1 MRLTRKWGTSIA
13 GLAAAAG
20 LFIAGTGGQVA
31 PASAQSWGAG
41 VLLVAQ
47 VSVDDPI
54 GKSFSV
60 MTASDTGAGSLP
72 TTPSAVAAD
81 VEICGRASQERGA
94 RLLVMFD
101 DDASAVLTESGCQT
115 VTLTNASSV
124 TLQAQ
129 RSGSWNVVMR
139 RMDGADGMVV
149 GQVKGSE
156 PLGVNF
162 SLVTS
167 TPTAMG
173 ELPAEATRYSGMIEV
188 CVAGPDGGGQ
198 LVVFVNDEKVTQFS
212 GGGCQQVSVS
222 DALSATLVAANG
234 TWNAA
239 VRRVG

>member
-1 MRLTRKWGTSIA
+1 MRVTRKLGISIA

-20 LFIAGTGGQVA
+20 LVIAGTGGQVA

-60 MTASDTGAGSLP
+60 MTSPNTGAGSLP
-72 TTPSAVAAD
+72 SSPSPVAAD
-81 VEICGRASQERGA
+81 VEVCGRASEQGA

-115 VTLTNASSV
+115 VTLTNAASV

-129 RSGSWNVVMR
+129 RAGSWDVVMR

-167 TPTAMG
+167 APTAMG

-188 CVAGPDGGGQ
+188 CVAGPDDGGQ

-239 VRRVG
+239 VRRMG